1 MPEEATRRLLKLFGM
16 AVTDLEDET
25 QRALEHIQALGPG
38 PNDPAAA
45 LEIVER
51 WLTRSREVT
60 ERWVEMTRLIAENQT
75 KVQAELLRMIGDA
88 RAPGK

>member
-25 QRALEHIQALGPG
+25 QRALEHIQAMGPR

-51 WLTRSREVT
+51 WLTLSRDVT
-60 ERWVEMTRLIAENQT
+60 ARWLEMTRLIAETQT
-75 KVQAELLRMIGDA
+75 KMEAELLRMIGDA
-88 RAPGK
+88 RAQGR